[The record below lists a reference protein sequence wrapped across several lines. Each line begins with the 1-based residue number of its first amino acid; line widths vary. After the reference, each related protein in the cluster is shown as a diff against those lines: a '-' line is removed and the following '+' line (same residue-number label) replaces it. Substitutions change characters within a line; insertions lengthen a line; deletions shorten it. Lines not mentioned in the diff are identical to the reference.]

1 MVSKYAIG
9 GEASFRFQV
18 PTQVEQ
24 GAARFVATITDGGI
38 VETEMKPFVVPTG
51 RVLVVYEGFTEPA
64 EYYPSVI
71 GAEWIDREDR
81 PADA

>member
-1 MVSKYAIG
+1 MRLVYTATREPVAIDDTVTTSKGDKVVVKGFI
-9 GEASFRFQV
+9 
-18 PTQVEQ
+18 
-24 GAARFVATITDGGI
+24 
-38 VETEMKPFVVPTG
+38 KPRHSGSTG